1 MGAGERRDVVV
12 ELSVPAAAADSA
24 DGLAPLLRA
33 SARYRAVRERV
44 LVQMPESCLYAE
56 RTAEPEGEPDEEVTT
71 QRQRIEV
78 TNALEQAISKGEQS
92 QFEEA
97 QTMLD
102 RNIERLRSSPAQND
116 VSKALLTELNDARCR
131 LSSAAEWEKGG
142 HAELT
147 DAMWMHRHQRC
158 TNMTV
163 SKSCSVAKCSKE
175 LYLRSAQRASIS
187 RCG

>member
-1 MGAGERRDVVV
+1 
-12 ELSVPAAAADSA
+12 
-24 DGLAPLLRA
+24 
-33 SARYRAVRERV
+33 
-44 LVQMPESCLYAE
+44 MPEMSLYAE
-56 RTAEPEGEPDEEVTT
+56 RTEEPEGEPDEEVTT
-71 QRQRIEV
+71 QHQRIEV
-78 TNALEQAISKGEQS
+78 TNALEQAISKGEQN

-97 QTMLD
+97 QSMLD

-158 TNMTV
+158 TNMSVTRSNCV
-163 SKSCSVAKCSKE
+163 QKSSKQ
-175 LYLRSAQRASIS
+175 LYLRSSQRASTA
-187 RCG
+187 RLC